1 MDIKTK
7 RLPFLQDP
15 PDMRF
20 SNELDCY
27 SLHFMDDGTDSKV
40 DIVKL
45 SEFLNNCEKYYKF
58 TRRETSTKTY
68 LP

>member
-20 SNELDCY
+20 SNELDRY
-27 SLHFMDDGTDSKV
+27 SLHFMDDGTDSEI

-45 SEFLNNCEKYYKF
+45 RKFLNNWKKV
-58 TRRETSTKTY
+58 
-68 LP
+68 L